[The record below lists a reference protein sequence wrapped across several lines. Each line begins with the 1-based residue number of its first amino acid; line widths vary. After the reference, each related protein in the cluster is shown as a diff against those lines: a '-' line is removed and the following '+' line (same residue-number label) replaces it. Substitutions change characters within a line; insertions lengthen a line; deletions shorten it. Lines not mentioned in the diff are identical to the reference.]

1 MHPTEV
7 TTNSLERLITEIK
20 NKGYKIDTVSDM
32 LSEERE
38 SIKTKK

>member
-7 TTNSLERLITEIK
+7 TTNSLERLIIEIDK
-20 NKGYKIDTVSDM
+20 KGYKIDTVSDM

-38 SIKTKK
+38 SFNTKK